1 MCSRRSICSMVEMFR
16 LLLVVGR
23 TFFACSSERR
33 FPLIELIK
41 DFPSIILSM
50 ISVRHD
56 FSGRTVNEPK
66 IILNHISKAF
76 ARKAETGLLRARRAC
91 RAVLKDVTLEV
102 ESGECV
108 CVIGKNGSGKTTLMR
123 ILSTLVQPDN
133 GQARICG
140 FDVVKQGR
148 EVRRRIGVML
158 NAGDTGFQP
167 RTSGLTN
174 LEWYAALY
182 SIPQKEA
189 HRRIQRWLQ
198 DLQLADRGS
207 DQIQSYSS
215 GMRRRLA
222 LARALLSDPEILL
235 LDEPTLGVDPWTM
248 EQIHKQLRSYVMSG
262 KTILCTT
269 NSLTETRALARR
281 VFRLENGVLSES
293 AIKEELSC

>member
-1 MCSRRSICSMVEMFR
+1 
-16 LLLVVGR
+16 
-23 TFFACSSERR
+23 
-33 FPLIELIK
+33 
-41 DFPSIILSM
+41 M
-50 ISVRHD
+50 ISVQDH
-56 FSGRTVNEPK
+56 FSGRMVDEPR
-66 IILNHISKAF
+66 IMLSNVSKSF
-76 ARKAETGLLRARRAC
+76 ARKAETGPLRARRAR

-102 ESGECV
+102 EAGECV
-108 CVIGKNGSGKTTLMR
+108 CVIGRNGSGKTTLMR

-167 RTSGLTN
+167 RISGLTN

-182 SIPQKEA
+182 NIPQVEA
-189 HRRIQRWLQ
+189 HRRIQHWLQ
-198 DLQLADRGS
+198 DLQLEDRGS

-222 LARALLSDPEILL
+222 LAKALLSNPEILL
-235 LDEPTLGVDPWTM
+235 LDEPTLGVDPWTV
-248 EQIHKQLRSYVMSG
+248 EQIHNVLRRYAMSG

-269 NSLTETRALARR
+269 NSFAETRALAKR
-281 VFRLENGVLSES
+281 VFRLENGTLSES
-293 AIKEELSC
+293 SIKEELSS